1 VRRIA
6 FFGALLLAGYYALF
20 GGEYGAADVRA
31 TRAVADEARV
41 ELAALR
47 AETVRLE
54 ARVNALE
61 NDPRT
66 LETLAREELGM
77 IRRGEILYRFAGP
90 GAEVDSEGA
99 GR

>member
-1 VRRIA
+1 MRRIA

-20 GGEYGAADVRA
+20 GGEYGVSDVRT
-31 TRAVADEARV
+31 TRALADEARV
-41 ELAALR
+41 ELASLR
-47 AETVRLE
+47 AETARLE
-54 ARVNALE
+54 ARVDALE

-77 IRRGEILYRFAGP
+77 IRRGEILYRFVGP
-90 GAEVDSEGA
+90 GGEVDRQGA